1 VEHLS
6 IIIPTKN
13 REQDLV
19 RCLISIAHQSVK
31 PHEIIIVDASDKV
44 SDYEKYIG
52 EMKLIHVKAHKAGL
66 PSQRNQGLQLVH
78 PSSKYVAF
86 LDDDVILEKDFFENI
101 VNTFSQSDEIV
112 GVGGVI
118 TNYEI
123 PRFHKLILKL
133 FLMRGKKPGSILPS
147 GYSTVPT
154 LREITEP
161 IESSFLPGGL
171 CSYRLSAIKDM
182 QFDHEYERFTGHAYC
197 EDLDFSY
204 RASQKGKL
212 IITPDA
218 KAIHSESPTS
228 RPDDYSYG
236 IAQTVNRARLV
247 KKMWGNSPFH
257 WACFSWAMLGQI
269 ILNLAMITQGR
280 SIKRAIG
287 NIAGLKFILKHFK
300 DI

>member
-1 VEHLS
+1 MEQLS

-13 REQDLV
+13 RDQDLV
-19 RCLISIAHQSVK
+19 QCLISIAHQSVK
-31 PHEIIIVDASDKV
+31 PREIIIVDASDEV
-44 SDYEKYIG
+44 SDYEKYT
-52 EMKLIHVKAHKAGL
+52 EKMKLVHVKAHKAGL
-66 PSQRNQGLQLVH
+66 PSQRNQGLQLIS
-78 PSSKYVAF
+78 PTSKYVAF

-101 VNTFSQSDEIV
+101 ANTFSQSNKIV

-118 TNYEI
+118 TNYDI

-133 FLMRGKKPGSILPS
+133 LLMRGRKPGSLLLS

-171 CSYRLSAIKDM
+171 SCYRLSAIKNM

-212 IITPDA
+212 VITPDA
-218 KAIHSESPTS
+218 RAIHNESPTS
-228 RPDDYSYG
+228 RPSDYSHG
-236 IAQTVNRARLV
+236 VAQIVNRARLV
-247 KKMWGNSPFH
+247 KKMWGNSPYH
-257 WACFSWAMLGQI
+257 WACFSWAMFGQI
-269 ILNLAMITQGR
+269 ILNSAMTLSSRSPKRVLGNLAG
-280 SIKRAIG
+280 IKYVLQR
-287 NIAGLKFILKHFK
+287 FK